1 MDVEVVNS
9 LTDERRSRE
18 GALHDPQIMAVSGV
32 MGAGPGNKSKS
43 VENYGGV
50 GVNTRY
56 SSAMQS

>member
-1 MDVEVVNS
+1 MVNS